1 MNRPE
6 QSGRTGM
13 DTSVILLFV
22 TFGVMGGFIAGFL
35 GVGGGVLFVPCLY
48 HGFIWMG
55 IEDTG
60 LAMHLAVGTSLAII
74 VITSLSSA
82 LGHAIHGALTGGQ
95 VLSMAIMAVPAALAG
110 AAIASVVGGDFLKSF
125 FGAFLLFV
133 AYRFIKPL
141 PKSDLDPDRIIPIPQ
156 LMMVGGIS
164 GLLSSLLGIGG
175 GIITVSLLHLTLR
188 VPIHRA
194 VANSSGLIVFSSI
207 AGMIGNVIAGWGV
220 EGLPVYSYGYV
231 NLVVWS
237 IMAFIAAIFAQVGA
251 WSASKTHPDSLKKP
265 FAIILLLVG
274 LKMLYPF

>member
-1 MNRPE
+1 
-6 QSGRTGM
+6 M
-13 DTSVILLFV
+13 DISIILMFLA
-22 TFGVMGGFIAGFL
+22 FGLMGGFLAGFL

-60 LAMHLAVGTSLAII
+60 LAMHMAVGTSLAII

-82 LGHAIHGALTGGQ
+82 LGHAIHGSLTGGQ
-95 VLSMAIMAVPAALAG
+95 VLSMAILAVPAALAG
-110 AAIASVVGGDFLKSF
+110 AAIAAVVGGDFLRVF

-133 AYRFIKPL
+133 AFRFHKPP

-175 GIITVSLLHLTLR
+175 GIITVSLLHMVLR

-207 AGMIGNVIAGWGV
+207 AGTTGNVIAGWDV
-220 EGLPVYSYGYV
+220 EGLPMYSYGYV

-237 IMAFIAAIFAQVGA
+237 VMALVAAASAQAGA
-251 WSASKTHPDSLKKP
+251 WAASKAKPAELKKP
-265 FAIILLLVG
+265 FAILLALVG
-274 LKMLYPF
+274 LKMLWPF

>member
-1 MNRPE
+1 
-6 QSGRTGM
+6 M
-13 DTSVILLFV
+13 DISILLMFV
-22 TFGVMGGFIAGFL
+22 TFGVIGGFLAGFL

-55 IEDTG
+55 MEDTG
-60 LAMHLAVGTSLAII
+60 LAMHMAVGTSLAII

-82 LGHAIHGALTGGQ
+82 LGHAIHGLLTGGQ

-110 AAIASVVGGDFLKSF
+110 AAIAAVVGGDFLRAF

-133 AYRFIKPL
+133 AYRFLKPL

-156 LMMVGGIS
+156 LMMVGGVS
-164 GLLSSLLGIGG
+164 GFLSSMLGIGG
-175 GIITVSLLHLTLR
+175 GIITVSLLHLGLR

-207 AGMIGNVIAGWGV
+207 AGTIGNVIAGWNV
-220 EGLPVYSYGYV
+220 EGLPIYSYGYV

-237 IMAFIAAIFAQVGA
+237 ILSLVAAISAQVGA
-251 WSASKTHPDSLKKP
+251 WSATRASPKAIKKP
-265 FAIILLLVG
+265 FAILLILVG
-274 LKMLYPF
+274 IKMLWP